1 MLPFHQIFHPTDFSV
16 ADQVAFA
23 HAVKLTCLVQGELT
37 MMHVDP
43 TIGRQGFEDFPR
55 IRPLL
60 ARWGVLPEGSSKDD
74 VLKLGVKIKR
84 VRAVAADPTE
94 ALLQHLTARPT
105 DLLVLSTHQREGLAR
120 LTHHAVAEPL
130 ARGTH
135 ARTLFVPAGI
145 EGFVSA
151 TTGRTNL
158 SRVLIPIA
166 HTPHPQPAIDLA
178 ADLASMLGS
187 SDVLFELVH
196 LGEEEDFP
204 KLIKPE
210 RSGWSW
216 NTLTAKGD
224 PVEWILAAGAD
235 FDVDLIVM
243 MTGGHTSLFDR
254 FVEALPNG
262 WSVARATPCSLF
274 LPDQIYPSLLHSVL
288 VEPAHRSL
296 PAQNSSHHNS
306 VAKHHEVR
314 RHSRH
319 ARTRQDDSHEIQRIA
334 GR

>member
-16 ADQVAFA
+16 ADQTAFA

-60 ARWGVLPEGSSKDD
+60 ARWGILPEGSSKED

-84 VRAVAADPTE
+84 VRAVADDATE

-151 TTGRTNL
+151 NTGRTNL

-178 ADLASMLGS
+178 AGLASTLES
-187 SDVLFELVH
+187 KNVLFELVH
-196 LGEEEDFP
+196 LGTENDFP

-216 NTLTAKGD
+216 NTLVAKGD

-243 MTGGHTSLFDR
+243 MTEGHTSLFDLLR
-254 FVEALPNG
+254 GSTTERVVRGTRCPLLTIPARPDLP
-262 WSVARATPCSLF
+262 
-274 LPDQIYPSLLHSVL
+274 VL
-288 VEPAHRSL
+288 AP
-296 PAQNSSHHNS
+296 
-306 VAKHHEVR
+306 
-314 RHSRH
+314 
-319 ARTRQDDSHEIQRIA
+319 
-334 GR
+334 